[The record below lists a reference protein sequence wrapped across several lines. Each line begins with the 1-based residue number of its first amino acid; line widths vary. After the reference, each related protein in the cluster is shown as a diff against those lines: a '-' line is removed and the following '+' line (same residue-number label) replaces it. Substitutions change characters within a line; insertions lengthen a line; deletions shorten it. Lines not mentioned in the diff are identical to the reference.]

1 MSKTESMVERVARAI
16 YEGRNGD
23 GCKAWGSQPKAHRLP
38 YLCDAR
44 AAMAATR
51 AAQRERVVAWL
62 NEPENYGIRVE
73 RVPEGALPWI
83 TAALAAALSEEGE

>member
-1 MSKTESMVERVARAI
+1 
-16 YEGRNGD
+16 
-23 GCKAWGSQPKAHRLP
+23 
-38 YLCDAR
+38 
-44 AAMAATR
+44 MAATR

-83 TAALAAALSEEGE
+83 TAALDAALSEEGE